1 MKTGLIVSGVVILLV
16 DFAAWLLLDAFSG
29 FHAAVVAGSVAIS
42 MAMQVFVISWRFA
55 DAFKIVLGGILGA
68 TGFIRIVLCV
78 FLPRAFGANTVFFL
92 IILIIALELSA
103 MTWAYVASKHHQETA
118 PSLTG
123 QGMRESSEANI
134 D

>member
-1 MKTGLIVSGVVILLV
+1 MKTGVIVSGVVILLV
-16 DFAAWLLLDAFSG
+16 DLAAWLLLDAFSG
-29 FHAAVVAGSVAIS
+29 FHAALVAGSVALT

-55 DAFKIVLGGILGA
+55 DAFRIVLGGILGA

-123 QGMRESSEANI
+123 QGTRAGSEANI